1 MPSDLNLIKK
11 RQQMATRPLDL
22 SQERSKGRE
31 RKGRKEGRKETKW
44 GRIGVGEKKAQ
55 EQLREMNVLEKK

>member
-1 MPSDLNLIKK
+1 
-11 RQQMATRPLDL
+11 MATRPLDL